1 MADRLL
7 WANVESNGLKY
18 RSRHT
23 VLEVAWCITDMGL
36 SQLSPIRT
44 MMTEWR
50 PPTSPDLH
58 APVPGDEDWETSA
71 AVPQVVRDMHDLS
84 GLAAEWPTRVHVEAE
99 AVEDLI
105 KNDLGLTNTGAGE
118 VYLAGAGVSHFDQGL
133 LALHMPSLAPKDE
146 GGRLHYRCF
155 DVSVA
160 SLVLGIDLSV
170 VLGAPERLWE
180 IKGAVPTIDGL
191 LDVGQAQPHRA
202 GPDVATGLVQARALR
217 WKAAL
222 DSPVQLG

>member
-7 WANVESNGLKY
+7 WFDAETNGLKY

-23 VLEVAWCITDMGL
+23 VLEVAWTITDMSL
-36 SQLSPIRT
+36 SQLCPIRT
-44 MMTEWR
+44 VMTEWR

-71 AVPQVVRDMHDLS
+71 GVPQVVRDMHEQS
-84 GLAAEWPTRVHVEAE
+84 GLTHEWTRRVHVEAE

-105 KNDLGLTNTGAGE
+105 KNDLGITNTGAGE

-133 LALHMPSLAPKDE
+133 VALHMPDLGPKDD

-160 SLVLGIDLSV
+160 ALVLGRGLDVLPGV
-170 VLGAPERLWE
+170 VKTAWAV
-180 IKGAVPTIDGL
+180 IGAVPTVDGL
-191 LDVGQAQPHRA
+191 LDLDQARPHRA
-202 GPDVATGLVQARALR
+202 AVDVATGLIQARALR
-217 WKAAL
+217 ELLPW
-222 DSPVQLG
+222 S